1 MSGQDELRELW
12 CSQPSSKA
20 AKGEDMLALVQ
31 RKTKGFDRMIAV
43 RNWMECLGSVI
54 VAASFAYFAFK
65 THNTLVRAGCLVIA
79 AGAAWIIFF
88 LIRYG
93 QGLSAVDPSLNLTGY
108 TQALAQRYDYQIRLL
123 KSVKYWYL
131 LPPYLGLVLATVGV
145 FQDWAKAG
153 VLSWFDL
160 FWPVLYTAFYAA
172 VWWLNEVYSVGR
184 LRDERSRLLSMTGL
198 SEGSAE

>member
-1 MSGQDELRELW
+1 MNGQDELRELW
-12 CSQPSSKA
+12 CSQPSSKS

-31 RKTKGFDRMIAV
+31 RKTRSFDRMIAV
-43 RNWMECLGSVI
+43 RNWMECLASAV
-54 VAASFAYFAFK
+54 VAASFAYFALK
-65 THNTLVRAGCLVIA
+65 TQNMFVRTGCLAIA
-79 AGAAWIIFF
+79 AGTAWIIFF

-93 QGLSAVDPSLNLTGY
+93 QVLSGVDPSLNLTGH

-145 FQDWAKAG
+145 FQDRAKAG
-153 VLSWFDL
+153 ILRWFDL
-160 FWPVLYTAFYAA
+160 FWPLLYTALYAA

-184 LRDERSRLLSMTGL
+184 LRNERSRLLSITGI
-198 SEGSAE
+198 SEGSSE